1 MNTKYK
7 ILLTLIVLPLI
18 NVNGQFLHVG
28 IKTFNTPYQ
37 KMSFYQYDINDYVY
51 YFANE
56 QNETIRFNGFQ
67 ASETSS
73 YVPYPSLY
81 VRYDKG
87 NNLFFQFD
95 VFARW
100 ASNEAKYENSVDF
113 SEYANTFNPDSE
125 LENLGYNSIK
135 LKWAFLGNSLTA
147 GYVFLKTKKLR
158 PYVFGGVSTYYLLS
172 LKPGDYYDNSRSV
185 RNDIIFKNLNTFRT
199 VTLFYKGGIG
209 LKYHGL
215 SLDVY
220 LENNLLDIDKN
231 SDNDDDD
238 ESDEY
243 YNNRPNYKSLTTINV
258 SLSLNLFSFNFLKN
272 QNIK

>member
-1 MNTKYK
+1 MKTKYL
-7 ILLTLIVLPLI
+7 ILLVLICLPL
-18 NVNGQFLHVG
+18 VTVKGQFFHIG
-28 IKTFNTPYQ
+28 IRAFNTPYQ

-95 VFARW
+95 FFARW

-113 SEYANTFNPDSE
+113 SEYADVFNPESE
-125 LENLGYNSIK
+125 LPNLGYNSIK

-147 GYVFLKTKKLR
+147 GYVFLKTKTLR
-158 PYVFGGVSTYYLLS
+158 PYVYGGLSAYYLMS
-172 LKPGDYYDNSRSV
+172 LKPGDYYEDTRTV

-199 VTLFYKGGIG
+199 VTLYYRGGVG
-209 LKYHGL
+209 VKYHGL

-220 LENNLLDIDKN
+220 LENNLLGIDKN

-238 ESDEY
+238 VSDEY
-243 YNNRPNYKSLTTINV
+243 YNGRPNYESLTTINV
-258 SLSLNLFSFNFLKN
+258 SLSLNLFSFNLIKN
-272 QNIK
+272 QNKK